1 LRTLEGYAP
10 SRSAPGTE
18 PWKQDFARGESL
30 RREIEASLEQLE
42 SRVATRLRTEERE
55 DRLEAGASDATPD
68 AYRREVA
75 RYYRS
80 LARKPQP

>member
-1 LRTLEGYAP
+1 LR
-10 SRSAPGTE
+10 
-18 PWKQDFARGESL
+18 
-30 RREIEASLEQLE
+30 
-42 SRVATRLRTEERE
+42 VEERE